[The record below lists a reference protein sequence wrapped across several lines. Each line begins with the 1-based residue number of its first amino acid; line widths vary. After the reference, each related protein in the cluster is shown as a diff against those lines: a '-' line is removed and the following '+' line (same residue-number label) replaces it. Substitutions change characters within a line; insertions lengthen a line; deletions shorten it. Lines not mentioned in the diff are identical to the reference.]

1 MPIGDGNTVESSDAK
16 TAMGEVLTWGAVIT
30 AAASIL
36 AWINF
41 WMSAGA
47 DRQRI
52 TNVEALATAT
62 MAKAEI
68 LSSNLAEFKIEAA
81 RDFASSSDLAGAERR
96 FASAVDSLGV
106 RFDRMAERLD
116 RVLDSIRPHP

>member
-1 MPIGDGNTVESSDAK
+1 
-16 TAMGEVLTWGAVIT
+16 MGEVLTWGAVIA

-36 AWINF
+36 GWVNH
-41 WMSAGA
+41 WMAAGA

-81 RDFASSSDLAGAERR
+81 LVSRW
-96 FASAVDSLGV
+96 SL
-106 RFDRMAERLD
+106 
-116 RVLDSIRPHP
+116 SHHHPAKET